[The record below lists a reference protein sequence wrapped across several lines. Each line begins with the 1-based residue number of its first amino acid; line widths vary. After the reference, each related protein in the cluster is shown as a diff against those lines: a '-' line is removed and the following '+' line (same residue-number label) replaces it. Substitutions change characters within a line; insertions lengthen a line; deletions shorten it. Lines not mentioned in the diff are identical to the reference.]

1 MYVYMNKQLINFQ
14 NYLAFYVSFA
24 RQRVVRLSSA
34 QKAQRTRNSATLP
47 VSYGLSGHGLS
58 HLSS

>member
-1 MYVYMNKQLINFQ
+1 MKRERALIGFQ
-14 NYLAFYVSFA
+14 NYLAFYVSFTG
-24 RQRVVRLSSA
+24 QSVLDFFPA
-34 QKAQRTRNSATLP
+34 QMAHRTHNSAMLP